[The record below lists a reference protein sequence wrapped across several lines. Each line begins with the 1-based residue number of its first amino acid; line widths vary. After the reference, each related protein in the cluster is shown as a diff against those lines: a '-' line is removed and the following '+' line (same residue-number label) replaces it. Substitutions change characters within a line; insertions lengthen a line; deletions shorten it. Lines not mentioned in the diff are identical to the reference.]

1 LLFAPVIKQGAT
13 TRDVTLPKGKWL
25 DLWENKEY
33 EGPTTIQNYE
43 APLYKLPIF
52 MNLEK
57 PIDEETLAEI
67 KKIILNLK

>member
-1 LLFAPVIKQGAT
+1 
-13 TRDVTLPKGKWL
+13 LPKGKWL

-43 APLYKLPIF
+43 TPLYKLPMF

-67 KKIILNLK
+67 RKIILSLKEK